1 MERKAWDIIIALKH
15 EEVSKR
21 DTEKILQKVSLPQ
34 PGGQIKYSGLE
45 KAEAQKDHQNHKK
58 ENSDYNMNTPKV
70 IDRRVA
76 WLDAVSI
83 DVVDV
88 LAKLTHRKLNGVELT
103 KHEESMSELCSG
115 YLYLL
120 KLAKEHGLFDSDDP
134 FNLFDKETLH

>member
-1 MERKAWDIIIALKH
+1 
-15 EEVSKR
+15 
-21 DTEKILQKVSLPQ
+21 
-34 PGGQIKYSGLE
+34 
-45 KAEAQKDHQNHKK
+45 
-58 ENSDYNMNTPKV
+58 MNTPKV

-88 LAKLTHRKLNGVELT
+88 LAKLTHRKLTG
-103 KHEESMSELCSG
+103 HEESMSELCSG